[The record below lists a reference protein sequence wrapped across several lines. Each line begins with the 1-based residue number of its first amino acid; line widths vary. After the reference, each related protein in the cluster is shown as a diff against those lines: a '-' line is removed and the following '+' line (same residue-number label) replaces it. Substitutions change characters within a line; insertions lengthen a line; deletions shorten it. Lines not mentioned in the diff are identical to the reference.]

1 LAHEWSR
8 NNLAFQLQL
17 AMPVRYKDVL
27 LDCGYRI
34 DVLVENQ
41 LILEWKSIEKQLGLH
56 ESQLLTY
63 MKLAER
69 KVGLFMNFN
78 VIKLNEGIRRFVL

>member
-1 LAHEWSR
+1 MAHELSR
-8 NNLAFQLQL
+8 NNIAFQLQL
-17 AMPVRYKDVL
+17 ALPVRYKDVL

>member
-1 LAHEWSR
+1 MAHEWSR